1 MSESEH
7 KDNLHRY
14 LRAGREALLW
24 KLDGLD
30 DYDVRRPLV
39 PTGTNLLGLIK
50 HLSWVEWGYFGIA
63 FDRPMPGTPDWFTAD
78 EDEPNTDMWA
88 RADETREDVVDL
100 YRRVTAHADE
110 TITSLDLDTTGR
122 IPWWPADRQNPT
134 LHRLLVHTTAET
146 HRHAGHADI
155 VRELIDGAAG
165 MQAKNS
171 NLPEAEQSWW
181 SGYRDRLQS
190 VADQFRS

>member
-7 KDNLHRY
+7 KDDLHRY

-50 HLSWVEWGYFGIA
+50 HLAAVEWGYFALA
-63 FDRPMPGTPDWFTAD
+63 FDRPMPGTPDWFTAVD
-78 EDEPNTDMWA
+78 DEPNLDMWA
-88 RADETREDVVDL
+88 RSDESREQIVAL
-100 YRRVTAHADE
+100 YRTVTAHADE
-110 TITSLDLDTTGR
+110 TIASLDLHATGR
-122 IPWWPADRQNPT
+122 VPWWPAERQEAS

-155 VRELIDGAAG
+155 VRELVDGAAG
-165 MQAKNS
+165 LRAGSS
-171 NLPEAEQSWW
+171 NLPPADQAWW
-181 SGYRDRLQS
+181 AGYRDQLQS
-190 VADQFRS
+190 VAEQFRS